1 MSKKMC
7 GDILILILKYMHR
20 ESDGMSS
27 TAAGQQ
33 VELRGKRV
41 WVTGHSGMVGSA
53 LVRRLA
59 REGCELLLADRSA
72 VDLTCQAATQAW
84 MERERPEIVF
94 AAAARVGGIVA
105 NATYPADFLY
115 ENLMITANVI
125 HGAYRTGVEKLL
137 YFGSSCIYPRDA
149 VQPIC
154 EDALLTG
161 PLEKTNEGYAIAKIG
176 GVKLVETY
184 ARQYGCRFVSVMPTN
199 LYGPNDN
206 FDLETSHVLPALI
219 RRIYEA
225 KRQGQPVV
233 TLWGSGRPRR
243 EFLHVNDVADG
254 CVAVMQRYDQPT
266 PINIGAGSDITIVEL
281 AALIAEIVGYEG
293 GFSFDSSRPDGTPR
307 KLLDVSKIASL
318 GWSPTI
324 GLAEGIQATFEHWL
338 AVEAARAESMT
349 TSRDQILL
357 PVGVHERQ
365 PSHGQ
370 VGLMSERPT

>member
-1 MSKKMC
+1 MVS
-7 GDILILILKYMHR
+7 G
-20 ESDGMSS
+20 
-27 TAAGQQ
+27 AADQP

-41 WVTGHSGMVGSA
+41 WVTGHNGMVGSA
-53 LVRRLA
+53 LVRRLE
-59 REGCELLLADRSA
+59 REGCALLLADRSA

-84 MERERPEIVF
+84 MERERPEVVF

-105 NATYPADFLY
+105 NATYPAGFLY

-137 YFGSSCIYPRDA
+137 YLGSSCIYPRDA
-149 VQPIC
+149 AQPIR
-154 EDALLTG
+154 EDELLTG
-161 PLEKTNEGYAIAKIG
+161 PLEKTNEGYSIAKIA

-206 FDLETSHVLPALI
+206 FDLESSHVLPALI
-219 RRIYEA
+219 RRIHEA
-225 KRQGQPVV
+225 KVEDRSIV

-243 EFLHVNDVADG
+243 EFLHVDDLADA

-266 PINIGAGSDITIVEL
+266 PINIGAGSDITIAEL

-293 GFSFDSSRPDGTPR
+293 SFSFDSSRPDGTPR
-307 KLLDVSKIASL
+307 KLLDVSKMTGL

-324 GLAEGIQATFEHWL
+324 GLATGIRTTYEHWL
-338 AVEAARAESMT
+338 AVEAAGAESLMI
-349 TSRDQILL
+349 SRDRVLL
-357 PVGVHERQ
+357 PVGAYERQ
-365 PSHGQ
+365 PPH
-370 VGLMSERPT
+370 ERIEPMPERLT

>member
-1 MSKKMC
+1 MVS
-7 GDILILILKYMHR
+7 G
-20 ESDGMSS
+20 
-27 TAAGQQ
+27 AADQQ
-33 VELRGKRV
+33 MELRGKRV
-41 WVTGHSGMVGSA
+41 WVTGHNGMVGSA

-84 MERERPEIVF
+84 MEQERPEIVF

-137 YFGSSCIYPRDA
+137 YLGSSCIYPRDA
-149 VQPIC
+149 AQPIR
-154 EDALLTG
+154 EDELLTG
-161 PLEKTNEGYAIAKIG
+161 PLEKTNEGYAIAKIA

-219 RRIYEA
+219 RRIHEA
-225 KRQGQPVV
+225 KLEGRSIV

-243 EFLHVNDVADG
+243 EFLHVDDLADA
-254 CVAVMQRYDQPT
+254 CLTVMQRYDQAT
-266 PINIGAGSDITIVEL
+266 PINIGAGSDITIAEL
-281 AALIAEIVGYEG
+281 AALIAESVGYAG
-293 GFSFDSSRPDGTPR
+293 SFSFDSGRPDGTPR
-307 KLLDVSKIASL
+307 KLLDVSNMTSL
-318 GWSPTI
+318 GWSPKI
-324 GLAEGIQATFEHWL
+324 GLAEGIRTTYQHWL
-338 AVEAARAESMT
+338 MVEAEAAEPLAP
-349 TSRDQILL
+349 SRDQVLL
-357 PVGVHERQ
+357 WSAAHRGSRLE
-365 PSHGQ
+365 GQ
-370 VGLMSERPT
+370 IELRSERLS